1 MHDNNIGL
9 EKNQLDKSLFCWP
22 VLAQTV
28 FSGLLLLGFAGISL
42 LSVLATGALLISGFA
57 TSFWVNRDQRK
68 LEAEAAN
75 KAELV
80 AQSQAEQAHQNLY
93 DSNLQQLFIKAMPIW
108 TTQIESSRSQTEDA
122 IVELSTRFS
131 GLYTKLENAIAASE
145 PTADAKKTGGKS
157 EAIQAMS
164 YSQAELTRVINS
176 LKSTQRSRDEM
187 LAQVT
192 SLTGYTD
199 QLRAMA
205 TEVAAIAQQTNL
217 LALNAAIEAARAGE
231 SGRGFAVVADAVR
244 TLSSLSSETGQKMS
258 STVDIINTAITK
270 VVKVAGSAADTDKQ
284 AVAESES
291 SIQQVLDRF
300 ESVTRHMA
308 ESTEQLKQ
316 ESNEIREEISDVLV
330 ALQFQDRVS
339 QIVSH
344 VRDNINALHQQLEQ
358 CKQQPELRE
367 QLDADSWLKQ
377 MELTYATDEQR
388 SSHYGKAGVA
398 KEHEITFF

>member
-1 MHDNNIGL
+1 L
-9 EKNQLDKSLFCWP
+9 
-22 VLAQTV
+22 LAL
-28 FSGLLLLGFAGISL
+28 SGMSL
-42 LSVLATGALLISGFA
+42 LSLLVAAMLLVSGLAG
-57 TSFWVNRDQRK
+57 SFWVAYTQRK
-68 LEAEAAN
+68 LLADVTN
-75 KAELV
+75 KAQLAAEKH
-80 AQSQAEQAHQNLY
+80 AEQARQNVF
-93 DSNLQQLFIKAMPIW
+93 DSNLEQLFLKAMPIW

-122 IVELSTRFS
+122 IVALSARFS

-145 PTADAKKTGGKS
+145 PAADAKKTGGKS

-164 YSQAELTRVINS
+164 YSQAELTGVINS
-176 LKSTQRSRDEM
+176 LKSTQRSRDDM

-205 TEVAAIAQQTNL
+205 TDVAAIAQQTNL

-231 SGRGFAVVADAVR
+231 FGRGFAVVADAVR

-284 AVAESES
+284 AVAESEA

-308 ESTEQLKQ
+308 ESTWYYRRYCL
-316 ESNEIREEISDVLV
+316 SN
-330 ALQFQDRVS
+330 
-339 QIVSH
+339 
-344 VRDNINALHQQLEQ
+344 
-358 CKQQPELRE
+358 
-367 QLDADSWLKQ
+367 
-377 MELTYATDEQR
+377 
-388 SSHYGKAGVA
+388 
-398 KEHEITFF
+398 